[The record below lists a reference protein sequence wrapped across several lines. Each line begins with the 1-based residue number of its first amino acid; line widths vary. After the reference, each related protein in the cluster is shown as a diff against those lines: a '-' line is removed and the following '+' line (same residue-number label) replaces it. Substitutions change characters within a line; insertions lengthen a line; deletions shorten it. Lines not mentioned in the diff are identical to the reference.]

1 MPFILIRLF
10 GRVFIEYPEEIYA
23 FLKLD
28 ILTICSIKL
37 LILTDL
43 TFTETFI
50 EFLADVREIW
60 QLTVLM
66 KFMKYLLLGQTWW
79 ESILNI
85 NSDSQNVLHLTCIWP
100 ETLYLPLWN
109 TQWSEVKRSINFS
122 SNWFILENKYFISY
136 RLFFKVIYI
145 YNLQLRHI
153 KIDIGVIFFIFERYL
168 HEILLF

>member
-1 MPFILIRLF
+1 MTSVPFILIRSF

-66 KFMKYLLLGQTWW
+66 KFNEYLLLGQTW
-79 ESILNI
+79 
-85 NSDSQNVLHLTCIWP
+85 
-100 ETLYLPLWN
+100 
-109 TQWSEVKRSINFS
+109 
-122 SNWFILENKYFISY
+122 
-136 RLFFKVIYI
+136 
-145 YNLQLRHI
+145 
-153 KIDIGVIFFIFERYL
+153 
-168 HEILLF
+168 